1 MEDRKVIA
9 IAGATGGQ
17 GGGLARAILVDPKG
31 GFAVRALTRDPD
43 SDKARALARLG
54 AEVVKVDI
62 DDEQGLARAFEG
74 AHGAFCVTFF
84 WDHFSPAR
92 ETAEAG
98 NMARAAKQAGL
109 KHVIW
114 STFEDTRDRVPLSDD
129 RMPTLMERYKVP
141 HFDSKA
147 EGNRFFI
154 ELGVPTTFLLTSF
167 YWENFIRFGLGPQ
180 KGPDGRLAITFP
192 LGDKKLPGIAVED
205 IGRCAY
211 QVFRRGSEMVGRAV
225 GISGDQLSGTE
236 MAEAFAQVLGREV
249 AYNAVTPDAYRGFG
263 FPGAQDLG
271 NMFQYKRDFNE
282 DYCRV
287 RDPAATR
294 ALHPGLLDFRQW
306 LAANKGSIPV

>member
-1 MEDRKVIA
+1 
-9 IAGATGGQ
+9 
-17 GGGLARAILVDPKG
+17 
-31 GFAVRALTRDPD
+31 
-43 SDKARALARLG
+43 
-54 AEVVKVDI
+54 
-62 DDEQGLARAFEG
+62 
-74 AHGAFCVTFF
+74 
-84 WDHFSPAR
+84 
-92 ETAEAG
+92 
-98 NMARAAKQAGL
+98 
-109 KHVIW
+109 
-114 STFEDTRDRVPLSDD
+114 
-129 RMPTLMERYKVP
+129 MPTLMERYKVP